1 VTVNFF
7 DTNQN
12 VSCGREPYEVYC
24 EYGLLRV
31 QPVEMQS
38 RADILVELANP

>member
-1 VTVNFF
+1 MCLAV
-7 DTNQN
+7 
-12 VSCGREPYEVYC
+12 VSHIEVYC